1 MRNENERPDHGPLA
15 DDPLGDD
22 EELGGDPACWLH
34 RVCPECGLFI
44 EDRSAGTCPR
54 CESALTD
61 L

>member
-1 MRNENERPDHGPLA
+1 MRNENERPDTPQGRL
-15 DDPLGDD
+15 DDD

-44 EDRSAGTCPR
+44 EDRSAATCPR
-54 CESALTD
+54 CENALTD